1 MVFFCMMDKNI
12 LTLCKMKISFEL
24 SLLFVALTLLGKR
37 LRLLES
43 PHMDRGQCRGKATYE
58 TN

>member
-1 MVFFCMMDKNI
+1 MMDKNL
-12 LTLCKMKISFEL
+12 LTLCKMKISFGF
-24 SLLFVALTLLGKR
+24 SLLFEALTLLGKR

-43 PHMDRGQCRGKATYE
+43 PHTDREQSKGKATYE